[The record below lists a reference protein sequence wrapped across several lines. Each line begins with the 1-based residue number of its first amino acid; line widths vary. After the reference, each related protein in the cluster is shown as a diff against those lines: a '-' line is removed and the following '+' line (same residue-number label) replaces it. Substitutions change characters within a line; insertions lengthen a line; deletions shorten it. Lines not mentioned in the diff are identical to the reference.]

1 MLLLPCM
8 IPFYQAG
15 APTAQLL
22 QLLAAKVSYLQSSP
36 EDCPWLMETDSTE
49 NVEGVM
55 PRFLGGHPQPMTN

>member
-15 APTAQLL
+15 APSA
-22 QLLAAKVSYLQSSP
+22 QLLAAKVSYLPSSP
-36 EDCPWLMETDSTE
+36 EECPWLMGTDSTE

-55 PRFLGGHPQPMTN
+55 PPFLGGHPQTMTN